1 MGILEHTRG
10 EAAKDPVDERAL
22 VDPGMAQGEGPS
34 VSIPDGIKLRRLE
47 NFWIQVES
55 MSEIVATPS
64 VFAEPLRRDE
74 SPGLATNSRPLRG
87 AGTSRHSS

>member
-1 MGILEHTRG
+1 
-10 EAAKDPVDERAL
+10 
-22 VDPGMAQGEGPS
+22 MAQGEGPS
-34 VSIPDGIKLRRLE
+34 GSIPDGIKLRRLE

-55 MSEIVATPS
+55 MAEIVATPS

-74 SPGLATNSRPLRG
+74 APGLATSSRPLRG